1 MYTKVTGERTNG
13 AIGQLERI
21 NNIGAIREG
30 STFISIF
37 IASKYVLNW
46 QI

>member
-21 NNIGAIREG
+21 NNIGAIREL
-30 STFISIF
+30 SFQLS
-37 IASKYVLNW
+37 
-46 QI
+46 